1 MDSDLPDC
9 QIKFSIKHNS
19 LVPLAEHVEVK
30 GLFSIIVFSQMW
42 DTYVGIPIYCSPQLF
57 TVEMHLFYLLG
68 DDNVHQIKKSGM
80 VVVGLPTPAE
90 LHYLVCTV
98 N

>member
-1 MDSDLPDC
+1 MT
-9 QIKFSIKHNS
+9 
-19 LVPLAEHVEVK
+19 EHVEVK
-30 GLFSIIVFSQMW
+30 RQCSIIALSQMW
-42 DTYVGIPIYCSPQLF
+42 DTYVRIPIYCSSQT
-57 TVEMHLFYLLG
+57 TVEMYLFYVLG

-90 LHYLVCTV
+90 LLYLACTV